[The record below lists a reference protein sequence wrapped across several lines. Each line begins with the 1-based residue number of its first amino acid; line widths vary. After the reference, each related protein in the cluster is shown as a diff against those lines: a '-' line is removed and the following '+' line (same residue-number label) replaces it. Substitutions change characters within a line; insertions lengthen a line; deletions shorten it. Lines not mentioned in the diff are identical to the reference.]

1 MKPDELVREARKEA
15 CCYARSA
22 HCYDSFGPL
31 ANLLR
36 DLADALEESQK
47 ELGEK
52 WTSCQIE
59 AEMNYDRDVAQE
71 ETIKRLE
78 EELQQVKGEVPCPD
92 CLGGGAQADSAPTEP
107 FECKKDWGWRKCS
120 ACKGSGK
127 KYNTE

>member
-1 MKPDELVREARKEA
+1 MKPDELVRKARDRA
-15 CCYARSA
+15 WILA
-22 HCYDSFGPL
+22 HLQCLTD

-36 DLADALEESQK
+36 DLADTLEESQK
-47 ELGEK
+47 
-52 WTSCQIE
+52 
-59 AEMNYDRDVAQE
+59 
-71 ETIKRLE
+71 
-78 EELQQVKGEVPCPD
+78 ELQQVKGEVPCPD